1 MEGFALNGMLHV
13 DAVLACSYCVATVMG
28 LWESIVTRFIGGLCK
43 ALKRPYREAILFI
56 GVNATFSKRD
66 RCIFVHRVDIA

>member
-1 MEGFALNGMLHV
+1 MLMPCLHAHIV
-13 DAVLACSYCVATVMG
+13 SLQLWG